1 MFEHGD
7 ETMERRLEG
16 KWYISRE
23 IEESEISLSIIFEKI
38 ENLFFFFGKTTLSE
52 VNDKI
57 KLEFEF
63 VSNRFNGYDINKG
76 LCNCSYNIE
85 RKNSSTDMIHTTYSV
100 LSKHNIQMTHYC

>member
-23 IEESEISLSIIFEKI
+23 IEESEISMYLRKLRIY
-38 ENLFFFFGKTTLSE
+38 FFFFGKTTLSE

-100 LSKHNIQMTHYC
+100 LSKHNIQMTHYR

>member
-23 IEESEISLSIIFEKI
+23 IEESEISMYLRKLRIYF
-38 ENLFFFFGKTTLSE
+38 FFFFGKTTLSE

-76 LCNCSYNIE
+76 LCNCTYNIE

-100 LSKHNIQMTHYC
+100 LSKHNIQMTHYR